1 MNNIQLIEENIN
13 PEEFDD
19 KKLPTDVHMITFTVD
34 GKEQV
39 DAVRAYAMVDIF
51 DNYYDKVKDKGK
63 VIRIQAGFGH
73 IRPNLY
79 GKIKTQD

>member
-1 MNNIQLIEENIN
+1 MSKVQVIEENIDL
-13 PEEFDD
+13 EKFDD
-19 KKLPTDVHMITFTVD
+19 KTLPTDVHLITFTVD

-51 DNYYDKVKDKGK
+51 DDYYDKVKKKGEI
-63 VIRIQAGFGH
+63 VRIQAGFGK